1 MNATETETS
10 DELFMHIPLEQL
22 TASRFQPKSRQP
34 DTDLVASV
42 RQHGVVTPGLARPT
56 PDGPTAY
63 EVVFGH
69 CRWAAA
75 AAAELPSMPFV
86 VRVLDDV
93 TALELMLV
101 ENLRR
106 SDLHPMDEAEGYHQ
120 LHEEHRQAVEVIADR
135 VGKSKG
141 YVYARLKLLALQTE
155 GREAFRAGDL
165 DASVALYLA
174 RVPGSLQHMALKEL
188 RARAEN
194 RDGEKISA
202 REAAGIL
209 QRNYMLQLGEAPFD
223 LGDSTLVAPAGACT
237 ECPKRTGNQRE
248 LFSDVAS
255 ADVCTDPI
263 CYRSKV
269 DALWQIRTRQK
280 GASVMSASKTKELW
294 PHGGRYFSGHGEW
307 TDLRDTCY
315 QVPGNKTW
323 KQLLAAAMPAITL
336 ARDPDG
342 GVHELVKQ
350 DAAQKALVALDL
362 VAKAKPSSSSS
373 SKSKAPPEPKLSPA
387 RQLAEKVTAAAAA
400 AVVDAAEK
408 GRLDKPVMLLL
419 ANEALDQLGGF
430 SVAERRGMKSDAF
443 TKSMAKMSLH
453 QLFGVLVEA
462 IVGFHSFTHDDK
474 VDSHVVDACKAF
486 GVDLKAIEKKAKA
499 ELEAAAKVPAELKA
513 KPVKGKK
520 FSAQA
525 LKHGALGPEGK
536 R

>member
-1 MNATETETS
+1 MDTSNQTETS

-22 TASRFQPKSRQP
+22 TPSRFQPKSRKP
-34 DTDLVASV
+34 DDDLVESV

-75 AAAELPSMPFV
+75 AAAALPSMPFV
-86 VRVLDDV
+86 VRELDDV

-120 LHEEHRQAVEVIADR
+120 LHEAHGQTVEQIADR
-135 VGKSKG
+135 VGKSKA

-174 RVPGSLQHMALKEL
+174 RVPGSLQHSALQEISR
-188 RARAEN
+188 RAGN
-194 RDGEKISA
+194 RDGEKVSA

-209 QRNYMLQLGEAPFD
+209 QRQFMLQLGEAPFD
-223 LGDSTLVAPAGACT
+223 VADGSLVAAAGPCT
-237 ECPKRTGNQRE
+237 TCEKRTGNQRE
-248 LFSDVAS
+248 LFADVAS
-255 ADVCTDPI
+255 ADVCTDPV
-263 CYRSKV
+263 CYRTKV
-269 DALWQIRTRQK
+269 DALWTIR
-280 GASVMSASKTKELW
+280 SKTKGAKVLSKAQTEQLF
-294 PHGGRYFSGHGEW
+294 PHGYFVGRGEW
-307 TDLRDTCY
+307 FQLSDICY
-315 QVPGNKTW
+315 SVPGHKSW
-323 KQLLAAAMPAITL
+323 KELLGKQVEVTL

-342 GVHELVKQ
+342 GLHELVRQ
-350 DAAQKALVALDL
+350 VDARDALVKLDL
-362 VAKAKPSSSSS
+362 VKKERPASSS
-373 SKSKAPPEPKLSPA
+373 SKPKPLPEPKKSPA

-419 ANEALDQLGGF
+419 ATETLEQMGGGAL
-430 SVAERRGMKSDAF
+430 AERRGLKRGSVEL
-443 TKSMAKMSLH
+443 AKMTLH
-453 QLFGVLVEA
+453 QLFGVVVELV
-462 IVGFHSFTHDDK
+462 VGFDSYGDK
-474 VDSHVVDACKAF
+474 IEPRVVDACKAF

-499 ELEAAAKVPAELKA
+499 ELDAAAKMPADLKA
-513 KPVKGKK
+513 KPVVKK
-520 FSAQA
+520 S
-525 LKHGALGPEGK
+525 KSK
-536 R
+536 